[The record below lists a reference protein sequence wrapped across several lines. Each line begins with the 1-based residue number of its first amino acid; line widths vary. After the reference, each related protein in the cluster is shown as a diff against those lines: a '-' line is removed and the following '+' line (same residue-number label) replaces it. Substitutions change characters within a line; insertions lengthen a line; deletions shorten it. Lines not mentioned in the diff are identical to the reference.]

1 METKEKIVSVE
12 LENDNVVKTVKEIY
26 EPRYE
31 GYCEYDEAETDL
43 VVEDFKEN
51 NKVWIGKNREGFEKL
66 ATDES
71 WEPESKSVESDI
83 DLFQKYLDETYGKDK
98 YEAYALGAY
107 VHSAVSFAFNKSDDT
122 RCRWDS
128 GTCGFVGIS
137 KELKVD
143 LSRYASNLS
152 DAWNGSI
159 ERLYVYDN
167 YEDEPVDEITS
178 LSTQKEINEWKEQ
191 MKEKYGV
198 EDYKDNN
205 RY

>member
-1 METKEKIVSVE
+1 MTVEKKLLDNGKVEVIETTER
-12 LENDNVVKTVKEIY
+12 D
-26 EPRYE
+26 RYV

-43 VVEDFKEN
+43 VIEDFKEN

-107 VHSAVSFAFNKSDDT
+107 VHGMVSFAFNKSDDT

-137 KELKVD
+137 KELKDMQVIY
-143 LSRYASNLS
+143 LTLGTEVLNACMSMITMRMNLLMKS
-152 DAWNGSI
+152 
-159 ERLYVYDN
+159 LVY
-167 YEDEPVDEITS
+167 
-178 LSTQKEINEWKEQ
+178 QHKK
-191 MKEKYGV
+191 K
-198 EDYKDNN
+198 
-205 RY
+205 

>member
-1 METKEKIVSVE
+1 MTTEKK
-12 LENDNVVKTVKEIY
+12 LLDNGKVQVIEIT
-26 EPRYE
+26 EIDRYK
-31 GYCEYDEAETDL
+31 GGWEYDECEVDF
-43 VVEDFKEN
+43 VIDDFKEN
-51 NKVWIGKNREGFEKL
+51 NKAWICQNREGFEKL
-66 ATDES
+66 ATGEN
-71 WEPESKSVESDI
+71 WEPETGNVEK
-83 DLFQKYLDETYGKDK
+83 DLESFQNYLDETYGKDK

-107 VHSAVSFAFNKSDDT
+107 VHGSVSFAFNKGDDT

-167 YEDEPVDEITS
+167 LDDDFVDEITS
-178 LSTQKEINEWKEQ
+178 LASQEDINEWKAQ
-191 MKEKYGV
+191 MKEKYGID
-198 EDYKDNN
+198 DYKDNN

>member
-1 METKEKIVSVE
+1 MTVEKKLLDNGKVEVIETTER
-12 LENDNVVKTVKEIY
+12 D
-26 EPRYE
+26 RYV
-31 GYCEYDEAETDL
+31 GYCEYDEAESEF
-43 VVEDFKEN
+43 VIEDFKAN
-51 NKVWIGKNREGFEKL
+51 NKAWICKNREGFEKL

-71 WEPESKSVESDI
+71 WEPETGNVEQDI
-83 DLFQKYLDETYGKDK
+83 ESFQKYLDETYGKDK

-107 VHSAVSFAFNKSDDT
+107 VHSMVSFAFNKSDDT

-137 KELKVD
+137 KELKID

-167 YEDEPVDEITS
+167 YNDEPVDEITS

-198 EDYKDNN
+198 
-205 RY
+205 

>member
-1 METKEKIVSVE
+1 MKTEKIISVE
-12 LENDNVVKTVKEIY
+12 LEDDNVVRTTKEIY

-31 GYCEYDEAETDL
+31 GYCGYDEAETDF
-43 VVEDFKEN
+43 VVDDFKEN

-71 WEPESKSVESDI
+71 WEPETGNVEQDI
-83 DLFQKYLDETYGKDK
+83 ESFQKYLDETYGKDK

-107 VHSAVSFAFNKSDDT
+107 VHGMVSFAFNKSDDT

-198 EDYKDNN
+198 VEYQSEN
-205 RY
+205 

>member
-1 METKEKIVSVE
+1 MTVEKKL
-12 LENDNVVKTVKEIY
+12 LENGKVEVIETTEQD
-26 EPRYE
+26 RYV
-31 GYCEYDEAETDL
+31 GYCEYDEAETDF
-43 VVEDFKEN
+43 VIDDFKEN
-51 NKVWIGKNREGFEKL
+51 NKAWICKNREGFEKL

-71 WEPESKSVESDI
+71 WEPEHKSVESDI
-83 DLFQKYLDETYGKDK
+83 ELFQKYLDETYGKDK

-107 VHSAVSFAFNKSDDT
+107 VHSMVSFAFNKSDDT

-128 GTCGFVGIS
+128 GTCGFVGIN

-159 ERLYVYDN
+159 ERLYAYDN
-167 YEDEPVDEITS
+167 LTDDIVDEITS

-191 MKEKYGV
+191 MKEKYGI

>member
-1 METKEKIVSVE
+1 MKTEKIISVE
-12 LENDNVVKTVKEIY
+12 LEDDNVVRTTKEIY

-31 GYCEYDEAETDL
+31 GYCEYDEAETEF

-51 NKVWIGKNREGFEKL
+51 NKVWICKNREGFEKL

-71 WEPESKSVESDI
+71 WEPERKSVESDI
-83 DLFQKYLDETYGKDK
+83 ELFQKYLDETYGKDK

-107 VHSAVSFAFNKSDDT
+107 VHGMVSFAFNKSDDT

-143 LSRYASNLS
+143 LNRYASNLS

-198 EDYKDNN
+198 EDYTDNN
-205 RY
+205 R

>member
-1 METKEKIVSVE
+1 MKTEKIISVE
-12 LENDNVVKTVKEIY
+12 LEDDNVVRTTKEIY

-31 GYCEYDEAETDL
+31 GYCGYDEAETDF

-71 WEPESKSVESDI
+71 WEPETRNVEQDI
-83 DLFQKYLDETYGKDK
+83 ESFQKYLDETYGKDK

-107 VHSAVSFAFNKSDDT
+107 VHGMVSFAFNKSDDT

-128 GTCGFVGIS
+128 GTCGFVGIN

-143 LSRYASNLS
+143 LSSYASNLS

-198 EDYKDNN
+198 VEYQSEN
-205 RY
+205 

>member
-1 METKEKIVSVE
+1 MTVEKKL
-12 LENDNVVKTVKEIY
+12 LENGKVEVIETTEQD
-26 EPRYE
+26 RYV
-31 GYCEYDEAETDL
+31 GYCEYDEAETDF
-43 VVEDFKEN
+43 VIDDFKEN
-51 NKVWIGKNREGFEKL
+51 NKAWICKNREGFEKL

-71 WEPESKSVESDI
+71 WEPERKSVESDI
-83 DLFQKYLDETYGKDK
+83 ELFQKYLDETYGKDK

-107 VHSAVSFAFNKSDDT
+107 VHSMVSFAFNKSDDT

-128 GTCGFVGIS
+128 GTCGFVGIN

-143 LSRYASNLS
+143 LNRYASNLS

-167 YEDEPVDEITS
+167 YNDEPVDEITS

-191 MKEKYGV
+191 MKEKYGI

>member
-1 METKEKIVSVE
+1 MTVEKKLLDNGKVEVIETTER
-12 LENDNVVKTVKEIY
+12 D
-26 EPRYE
+26 RYV
-31 GYCEYDEAETDL
+31 GYCEYDESEPEF
-43 VVEDFKEN
+43 VVEDFKAN
-51 NKVWIGKNREGFEKL
+51 NKAWICKNREGFEKL

-71 WEPESKSVESDI
+71 WEPERKSVESDI
-83 DLFQKYLDETYGKDK
+83 ELFQKYLDETYGKDK

-107 VHSAVSFAFNKSDDT
+107 VHGMVSFAFNKSDDT

-167 YEDEPVDEITS
+167 YNDEPVDEITS

-198 EDYKDNN
+198 EEYKDNN

>member
-1 METKEKIVSVE
+1 MTVEKKLLDNGKVEVIETTEQ
-12 LENDNVVKTVKEIY
+12 D
-26 EPRYE
+26 RYV
-31 GYCEYDEAETDL
+31 GYCEYDEAETDF
-43 VVEDFKEN
+43 VIDDFKEN
-51 NKVWIGKNREGFEKL
+51 NKAWICKNREGFEKL

-71 WEPESKSVESDI
+71 WEPERKSVESDI

-107 VHSAVSFAFNKSDDT
+107 VHSMVSFAFNKGDDT

-128 GTCGFVGIS
+128 GTCGFVGIN

-143 LSRYASNLS
+143 LNRYASNLS

-167 YEDEPVDEITS
+167 LTDDIVDEITS

-191 MKEKYGV
+191 MKEKYGI